1 MGTCLFSHWERTH
14 YLWGLCWYFQNYLDT
29 IYKNDIWSY
38 DAELKE
44 WKEIKT
50 WGKIPENRSNCSMSY
65 DAKNNKLIVFGGGGS
80 NKRKFNSIY
89 TLDWKT
95 KEWREVIPKGNI

>member
-1 MGTCLFSHWERTH
+1 MGTCFSSHRERTH
-14 YLWGLCWYFQNYLDT
+14 YLWRLCWYFIYYLDT

-65 DAKNNKLIVFGGGGS
+65 DPKNNKLIVFGGGGS

-89 TLDWKT
+89 SLDWKS
-95 KEWREVIPKGNI
+95 KEWR